1 MAKLGDRRDHRSAAY
16 RLQPLSA
23 GVNEERSYLSVPP
36 GPTVTRQCK
45 LSPAV
50 GRDVPHAVRVSI
62 AAPHREDVRQGLHVL
77 AEILDGVCDP
87 CVLIL

>member
-1 MAKLGDRRDHRSAAY
+1 
-16 RLQPLSA
+16 
-23 GVNEERSYLSVPP
+23 
-36 GPTVTRQCK
+36 VTRQCK

-62 AAPHREDVRQGLHVL
+62 AAVPHREDVRQGLHVL

>member
-1 MAKLGDRRDHRSAAY
+1 MSQHPRS
-16 RLQPLSA
+16 LHFWLDLPEPLRSDEFVAQARQRGVLIA
-23 GVNEERSYLSVPP
+23 GAEAF
-36 GPTVTRQCK
+36 
-45 LSPAV
+45 AV

-62 AAPHREDVRQGLHVL
+62 AAVPHREDVRQGLHVL